1 MTRPGTV
8 GRWRRWWASGERRA
22 RLASAVSVSVA
33 IPGGDGVLAGS
44 LSPGSPAEQS
54 AVVVL
59 VQGPPGD
66 GGLGDRASAALGSL
80 ASRLAAETGWNALG
94 VDLRGTGASP
104 GTLSGPGWCDDLRSV
119 LRWAKGRGLVRVRL
133 VGIGVAGPMVL
144 EVAAQSPEV
153 EGVALVGS
161 PIDLRA
167 WVADPGARWAA
178 LRRVGA
184 VSGSLDADALSAW
197 VDGFG
202 RLRPLEAAA
211 SLRPRPLLVL
221 HGAEDEETPPLDAR
235 AVADAASPSSEL
247 RLLSGAG
254 HQIRD
259 DPRTVA
265 LLIGWLERGGAA
277 SPGD

>member
-1 MTRPGTV
+1 
-8 GRWRRWWASGERRA
+8 
-22 RLASAVSVSVA
+22 VSVSVA
-33 IPGGDGVLAGS
+33 IPGADGALAGA

-66 GGLGDRASAALGSL
+66 GGLRDRASSALGTLAARL
-80 ASRLAAETGWNALG
+80 ASETGWSALG

-104 GTLSGPGWCDDLRSV
+104 GTMSGPGWCDDLRSV
-119 LRWAKGRGLVRVRL
+119 LRWARGRGLVRVRM
-133 VGIGVAGPMVL
+133 VAIGIAGPMAL
-144 EVAAQSPEV
+144 EVAAASPEV

-167 WVADPGARWAA
+167 WVGDPEARWAA

-184 VSGSLDADALSAW
+184 VSGALDAGELEAW
-197 VDGFG
+197 VDGLG

-211 SLRPRPLLVL
+211 NLRPRPLLVL

-235 AVADAASPSSEL
+235 ALADAASPASEL
-247 RLLSGAG
+247 RLLAGAQ

-265 LLIGWLERGGAA
+265 LLIGWLERMGAPA
-277 SPGD
+277 VGD

>member
-1 MTRPGTV
+1 MSVTV
-8 GRWRRWWASGERRA
+8 T
-22 RLASAVSVSVA
+22 
-33 IPGGDGVLAGS
+33 IPGGDGALTGS

-66 GGLGDRASAALGSL
+66 GGLGDRASTALGSL
-80 ASRLAAETGWNALG
+80 ASRLAAETGWSALA

-104 GTLSGPGWCDDLRSV
+104 GMLSGPGWCDDLRAV
-119 LRWAKGRGLVRVRL
+119 LRWARGRGLARVRL
-133 VGIGVAGPMVL
+133 VGIGIAGPMAL
-144 EVAAQSPEV
+144 EVAASSREV

-161 PIDLRA
+161 PIDLRSWA
-167 WVADPGARWAA
+167 GDPEARWAA

-184 VSGSLDADALSAW
+184 VSGAVGNDELAAW
-197 VDGFG
+197 VDGLG

-211 SLRPRPLLVL
+211 DLRPRPLLVL

-235 AVADAASPSSEL
+235 AVADAASPTSEL
-247 RLLSGAG
+247 RLLAGAG

-265 LLIGWLERGGAA
+265 LLIGWLERVGTPAA
-277 SPGD
+277 GD